1 MALVSDV
8 TMSLIN
14 QMLQDL
20 EKRRPHG
27 AVGDVLPAP
36 VIVVTHHR
44 SLYRAMRAP
53 LLIMAL
59 LGIAA
64 SAFVLLPRP
73 EAAAINVASLPHTKS
88 VTSNRPLPV
97 QPLSTEAVQS
107 DKTPPLLSL
116 APHNLILET
125 GIEPSY
131 ATAMPAATPDQNYS
145 VVTPLAQ
152 VTPQPRLSAVISVS
166 TTTPE
171 TVIPVK
177 QPQPEIS
184 SPEKKQQ
191 PLAKAL
197 RSRLSDNP
205 VLDNPHTATDTTIS
219 SKHLKEIT
227 PAQQA
232 ENEYRKALEL
242 LQQRSMTRAIESLAQ
257 ALQLDGNHIA
267 ARQTIINLL
276 VEAQRFDEAEH
287 RLQEG
292 LHLDPGQTGLAMILA
307 RLQVE
312 RGDTKAGLETLQRS
326 LPDAM
331 ARADYVTEQADY
343 QAFIAALLQREG
355 RHGEAIEHY
364 LQALSKTPQS
374 GIWLVGI
381 GISLQAENRLPE
393 AQEAFNRAKASN
405 NLRPDLQPFVEQR
418 LKQIKQQS

>member
-1 MALVSDV
+1 
-8 TMSLIN
+8 MSLIN

-20 EKRRPHG
+20 EKSRPHG

-44 SLYRAMRAP
+44 SLYRAMWAP

-59 LGIAA
+59 LGIGA
-64 SAFVLLPRP
+64 SAFVLLLRP

-97 QPLSTEAVQS
+97 QPLSTDAIQS
-107 DKTPPLLSL
+107 DQTPPLLSL
-116 APHNLILET
+116 APHNLIFET
-125 GIEPSY
+125 GIEPSS
-131 ATAMPAATPDQNYS
+131 ATAMSAATPDQNNP
-145 VVTPLAQ
+145 VVTPRAQ
-152 VTPQPRLSAVISVS
+152 VTPQPGLAAVISVS

-177 QPQPEIS
+177 QPRPEIIS
-184 SPEKKQQ
+184 TPEKKQQ
-191 PLAKAL
+191 RLAQAPS
-197 RSRLSDNP
+197 SRLSDNP
-205 VLDNPHTATDTTIS
+205 VLNNPHKVADTTIS

-227 PAQQA
+227 PSQQA
-232 ENEYRKALEL
+232 EKEYRKALEL
-242 LQQRSMTRAIESLAQ
+242 LQQRSITRAIESLDQ

-276 VEAQRFDEAEH
+276 VEARRFDEAEH

-326 LPDAM
+326 LPDAV
-331 ARADYVTEQADY
+331 AQADY

-364 LQALSKTPQS
+364 LQALSTTPQS